1 MVCKNCGSEMNDK
14 DLFCKNCGK
23 TAGKEK
29 KAFTLS
35 IPEEKLE
42 DIVIIKEESYIIE
55 YNLTLLD
62 AIITIPNDEIIYYN
76 IENVPNYIKDDKFIS
91 YLEVLSNWKYL

>member
-1 MVCKNCGSEMNDK
+1 MPNGLKILKMYYDLENKLK
-14 DLFCKNCGK
+14 DSNYEI
-23 TAGKEK
+23 TNEN
-29 KAFTLS
+29 
-35 IPEEKLE
+35 
-42 DIVIIKEESYIIE
+42 IVIIKEESYIIE

-62 AIITIPNDEIIYYN
+62 AIITIPNDEIMYYN

>member
-1 MVCKNCGSEMNDK
+1 MYYDLENKLK
-14 DLFCKNCGK
+14 DSNYEI
-23 TAGKEK
+23 TNEN
-29 KAFTLS
+29 
-35 IPEEKLE
+35 
-42 DIVIIKEESYIIE
+42 IVIIKEESYIIE

-62 AIITIPNDEIIYYN
+62 AIITIPNDEIMYYN